1 MPLCSLPGRY
11 TFLGLHSAFPRN
23 SQPVIQILRLH
34 VPLGWESPGPTASWR
49 EHPSPAVLLGQSQ
62 SSSLI
67 KLIIPMSHPFRLSSS
82 YEVRE
87 ILWITPS
94 QELGDLPQ
102 PVSIKAHH
110 FLLESGGDEWLD
122 QSLLSHFLGVTG
134 QYYGCLLTSLYE
146 RPDLCRIHKSL
157 GDPFCGQALA
167 GSTFWPITARG

>member
-1 MPLCSLPGRY
+1 
-11 TFLGLHSAFPRN
+11 
-23 SQPVIQILRLH
+23 
-34 VPLGWESPGPTASWR
+34 
-49 EHPSPAVLLGQSQ
+49 
-62 SSSLI
+62 
-67 KLIIPMSHPFRLSSS
+67 MSHPFRLSSS

-157 GDPFCGQALA
+157 GDPFCGTGGFFTTSGPGVRQ
-167 GSTFWPITARG
+167 WPSFPNTIYRRDYPFPIVYSWLLCHKLTDHVSGVCF